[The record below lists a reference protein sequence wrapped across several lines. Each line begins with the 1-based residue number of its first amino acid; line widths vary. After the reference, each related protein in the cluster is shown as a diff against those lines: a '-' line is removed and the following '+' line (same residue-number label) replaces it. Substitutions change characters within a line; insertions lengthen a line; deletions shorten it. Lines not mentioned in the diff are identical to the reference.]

1 VSVRLLYSSI
11 ASTYQRTLAEQAT
24 RAAIGNRS
32 GEWAVSLVDP
42 PRQALLVVTV
52 DGPNGYTRTWAFE
65 KTDQQFAFIRD
76 TVAQDL
82 PQE

>member
-1 VSVRLLYSSI
+1 MH
-11 ASTYQRTLAEQAT
+11 QRTLAEHAT
-24 RAAIGNRS
+24 RAAIGNRL

-65 KTDQQFAFIRD
+65 EIDQRFDFIRD
-76 TVAQDL
+76 TVARDL
-82 PQE
+82 PGAQGPLCENVVGG